1 MEISHPPKAEHED
14 APLDHAVLLAALAA
28 ERVAGTAARAGQDSP
43 TLPVEENP
51 ITEIL
56 LAGPEWRRAL
66 SAQQGCFNRAEAERR
81 P

>member
-1 MEISHPPKAEHED
+1 MEMNHPPRTEHED

-28 ERVAGTAARAGQDSP
+28 ARAAGVAAKAGQGAP
-43 TLPVEENP
+43 PAPVEEDP

-56 LAGPEWRRAL
+56 LAGPGWRRAL
-66 SAQQGCFNRAEAERR
+66 NAQQGCFNRAEAERR